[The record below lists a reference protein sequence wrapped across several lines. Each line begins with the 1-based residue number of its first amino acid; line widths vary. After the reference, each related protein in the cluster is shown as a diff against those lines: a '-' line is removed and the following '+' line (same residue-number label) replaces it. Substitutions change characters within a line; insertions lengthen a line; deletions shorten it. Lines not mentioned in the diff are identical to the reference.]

1 MRERIT
7 ELERTLDSILQ
18 TCDADERFDGDALD
32 ALRHLQRGLRLPR
45 AIENGTLESR
55 DIFTAVDVEKESRE
69 DHDREGSG
77 FDKAPLLSLFNNFI
91 ISKEEDYIEESDL
104 QEKPDYRG
112 NCNNEKNRAI
122 LKRLRIL
129 MPSRSP
135 LARILQENR
144 VSLCS
149 FGRTFPELPGLKA
162 FLDDAD
168 IELLLDHM
176 IDTLQSDDATA
187 VTKVVACLANCL
199 QQLPWDF
206 DGGVLGLP
214 APLEVLEKCF
224 VESVETLLA
233 PDEGIIASFEGV
245 QCLLVQM
252 RYHINAGALRKAW
265 ITFQRAQTFAQLLGT
280 PQKSL
285 TDPRLGLRVQ
295 LWTGDRILSV
305 LLGLPYATSWCPLDM
320 YPSAGNDSLPF
331 PPKALF
337 MYNLAKVAG
346 DIIDRNL
353 DDDVMSKSRSLAID
367 TELQKCVD
375 ILPSSWWSIKP
386 GYQISEEEIHEIL
399 TFKISFYNLR
409 NLVHLPFVL
418 NSLASSEYQSSAQM
432 ALTSSREL
440 IECYEIMRDEER
452 PVLRL
457 CNLIDFQAFIAG
469 MIIVLILL
477 AHHSLP
483 FAIDRDWDILENL
496 IQTLE
501 RTSAKMPSGVA
512 TQAFRLLRDLTK
524 LRHADSTSKQT
535 FHAVIPYFG
544 KIKFRVNT
552 QGFLHPTLGQT
563 QGQSFPVVDAELN
576 NLGGY
581 SALEHTLDFDNF
593 TQTADQQFWGV
604 PDNEWFPM
612 VGQSLQEDWSWDFE
626 NMDWINREEITHD

>member
-1 MRERIT
+1 
-7 ELERTLDSILQ
+7 
-18 TCDADERFDGDALD
+18 
-32 ALRHLQRGLRLPR
+32 
-45 AIENGTLESR
+45 
-55 DIFTAVDVEKESRE
+55 
-69 DHDREGSG
+69 
-77 FDKAPLLSLFNNFI
+77 
-91 ISKEEDYIEESDL
+91 
-104 QEKPDYRG
+104 
-112 NCNNEKNRAI
+112 
-122 LKRLRIL
+122 
-129 MPSRSP
+129 
-135 LARILQENR
+135 
-144 VSLCS
+144 
-149 FGRTFPELPGLKA
+149 
-162 FLDDAD
+162 
-168 IELLLDHM
+168 
-176 IDTLQSDDATA
+176 
-187 VTKVVACLANCL
+187 
-199 QQLPWDF
+199 
-206 DGGVLGLP
+206 
-214 APLEVLEKCF
+214 

-265 ITFQRAQTFAQLLGT
+265 INFQRAQTFAQLLGT

-305 LLGLPYATSWCPLDM
+305 LLGLPYATSRCPLDM

-469 MIIVLILL
+469 MIIVIILL

-483 FAIDRDWDILENL
+483 FAIDRDWDILEKL

-524 LRHADSTSKQT
+524 LRDADSNSDQT

-544 KIKFRVNT
+544 KIKFRVNK

-563 QGQSFPVVDAELN
+563 QGQSFPVVDAGLN
-576 NLGGY
+576 NLGYY
-581 SALEHTLDFDNF
+581 SALEHTLDFDNL

-604 PDNEWFPM
+604 PDN
-612 VGQSLQEDWSWDFE
+612 
-626 NMDWINREEITHD
+626 